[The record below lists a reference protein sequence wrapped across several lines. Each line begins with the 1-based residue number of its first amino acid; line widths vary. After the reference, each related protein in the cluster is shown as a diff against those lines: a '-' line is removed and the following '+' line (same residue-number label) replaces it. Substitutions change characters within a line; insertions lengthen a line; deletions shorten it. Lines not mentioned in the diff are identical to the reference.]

1 MLKLLTLCGPIVQI
15 CVFYRAFHLPHVL
28 PYTAMRSQVVDWV
41 VYIPM
46 AVAVIVILSA
56 IRVVQ
61 KGGHVIWF
69 VPAFVCGAIA
79 LGMGAIYQIGQ
90 MRPS

>member
-15 CVFYRAFHLPHVL
+15 CVFYRAFHLPYVL
-28 PYTAMRSQVVDWV
+28 PYTAMRSQVVYWV

-61 KGGHVIWF
+61 KGGHVTWF
-69 VPAFVCGAIA
+69 VPAFVCGVIA
-79 LGMGAIYQIGQ
+79 LVDGGNLSNWPNA
-90 MRPS
+90 P